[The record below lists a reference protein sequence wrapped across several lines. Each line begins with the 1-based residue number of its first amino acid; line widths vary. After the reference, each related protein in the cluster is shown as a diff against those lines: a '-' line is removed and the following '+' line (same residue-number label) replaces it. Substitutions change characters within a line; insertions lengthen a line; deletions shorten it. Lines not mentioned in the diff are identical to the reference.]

1 MCVSVLKDKPTPG
14 NPSWGTR
21 VCVAYVCVVCSTLD
35 LGGQVENAKYG
46 NRFRTSV
53 SVLRGFRTPPSVL
66 PFPYSRVRT
75 SAFPY
80 FSVFHLPR
88 PGMVHQERLQ

>member
-1 MCVSVLKDKPTPG
+1 MLKDKPTPG

-21 VCVAYVCVVCSTLD
+21 VCVHMCVHACGLQYSRP
-35 LGGQVENAKYG
+35 GGQVENAKYG

-80 FSVFHLPR
+80 FSVFHLLR
-88 PGMVHQERLQ
+88 PAMVHQERLQ